1 MNPDSGHEE
10 IKKLLVENQ
19 RLLLEN
25 NQMLHKMRKTAIVGT
40 IFRVI
45 WFFFILG
52 LPIYLYF
59 SYIKP
64 NMGNLMERYSELEQM
79 TGEASSLKE
88 WFESLKSEQAQ

>member
-25 NQMLHKMRKTAIVGT
+25 NQMLHKMRKNAIIGT
-40 IFRVI
+40 ILRMA
-45 WFFFILG
+45 WFLLVLG
-52 LPIYLYF
+52 VPVYLYF

-64 NMGNLMERYSELEQM
+64 NMDNLLDQYGALQEM
-79 TGEASSLKE
+79 TKGSSALTDWYQSMTEK
-88 WFESLKSEQAQ
+88 KPQ

>member
-1 MNPDSGHEE
+1 MNPDNGHEE

-25 NQMLHKMRKTAIVGT
+25 NQMLHKMRKSAIVGS

-45 WFFFILG
+45 WFLFVIG

-88 WFESLKSEQAQ
+88 WLQSMKGEQAQ